1 MGRLD
6 GKVAFISGGARG
18 MGAEEARLFAREGAR
33 IAIGDVLDEEGR
45 SVEAEINE
53 SGGECLYSFP
63 LDVTSESNW
72 QDAIAQTVS
81 RFGCAAHSRQQR
93 RYWRCRKPDR
103 RYACRRLGAR
113 NGHQRQ
119 GCLPGHEGSHP

>member
-18 MGAEEARLFAREGAR
+18 MGAEEARLFAREGAKV
-33 IAIGDVLDEEGR
+33 AIGDVLDEEGR
-45 SVEAEINE
+45 GVEAEINE
-53 SGGECLYSFP
+53 SGGDCLFIH
-63 LDVTSESNW
+63 LDVTSEANW

-81 RFGCAAHSRQQR
+81 RFGALHILCEQR

-103 RYACRRLGAR
+103 RHPCRRLGSR